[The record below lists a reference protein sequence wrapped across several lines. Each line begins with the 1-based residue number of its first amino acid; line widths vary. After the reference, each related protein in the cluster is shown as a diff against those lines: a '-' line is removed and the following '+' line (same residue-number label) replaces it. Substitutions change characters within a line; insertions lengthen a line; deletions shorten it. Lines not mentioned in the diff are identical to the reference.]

1 MKLIEF
7 KEFNGADNTHTLNKK
22 KLAITITISVLLVV
36 ILIFFLLYVYNKN
49 FRNWADMHVLMKTV
63 NEGTLATIDMDSG
76 EKSSI
81 YTYDKY
87 VAQIN
92 VDKLNI
98 YNSSAKQVASVDIN
112 IASPIFDS
120 NGKYLVIG
128 DKGKQKVYLI
138 SGTRIVWN
146 AEIDGS
152 VTRVSVNEN
161 GYVSVVCSGSTY
173 KSIVEVYNPTGNQL
187 FKTYIPNN
195 SVIDSA
201 ISSDNKYLSFAE
213 VDTTKTSIESVV
225 KTISIKDAKDSS
237 SNPISYT
244 YSMPANTLI
253 VNLKYHGSKNLLCMC
268 DDGIQLLCD
277 GNMQKLM
284 NFNEENKK
292 YSFAGINLTNTI
304 YEIDESSDGIS
315 NQTSE
320 VLLTNTGT
328 KKSSSYTING
338 IAKDT
343 SSSDDNIAIN
353 LGSEVYFINTRG
365 WLIKKYIATQEVKD
379 VVVSDRIAAIIFRDK
394 IEILIL

>member
-98 YNSSAKQVASVDIN
+98 YNSSAKQVASIDIN